1 LAAFFSESW
10 DGGLHGWAAGMS
22 GRQLTVYA
30 EGGPQGGPF
39 ARYTD
44 DQGAGDDTNHY
55 DGIGAIHLG
64 PYAYLGNYE
73 HAGVPSLLLG
83 GGLPDLRGATFRAQL
98 RGVSWRPRGTELV
111 TWIQASR
118 EPRFVD
124 LPPDEL
130 RYPNW
135 ANTGAPQGHLLRSGA
150 WEVAEWTLRSRTSDW
165 TFAGTY
171 GGRLTYD
178 YGELDSALS
187 AVDVDIFALQ
197 MIGVDIFDQ
206 PRGSWDIA
214 DLHITYRQ
222 NSLLVA
228 SNGGSL
234 VSAPAGDIDEATL
247 TDGWR
252 HGAGREWHSQ
262 AFPAEPLVFVYALA
276 TPCVPYSLTVH
287 NAVQYPS
294 REIEVDVSDDG
305 GQTWFPVLA
314 GELEDSHPLGPNYN
328 FLNER
333 RWELVD
339 GDAVWAPLHPVAI
352 DRVRIRV
359 LSGHQEEAW
368 GLGEIEVFGT
378 GAVVG
383 TEDAW
388 YDLSQDVLVPEPGSW
403 HFRVVAESAAGQT
416 TGPAQ
421 LIELP

>member
-197 MIGVDIFDQ
+197 MIGVDIFD
-206 PRGSWDIA
+206 
-214 DLHITYRQ
+214 
-222 NSLLVA
+222 
-228 SNGGSL
+228 
-234 VSAPAGDIDEATL
+234 
-247 TDGWR
+247 
-252 HGAGREWHSQ
+252 
-262 AFPAEPLVFVYALA
+262 
-276 TPCVPYSLTVH
+276 
-287 NAVQYPS
+287 
-294 REIEVDVSDDG
+294 
-305 GQTWFPVLA
+305 
-314 GELEDSHPLGPNYN
+314 
-328 FLNER
+328 
-333 RWELVD
+333 
-339 GDAVWAPLHPVAI
+339 
-352 DRVRIRV
+352 
-359 LSGHQEEAW
+359 
-368 GLGEIEVFGT
+368 
-378 GAVVG
+378 
-383 TEDAW
+383 
-388 YDLSQDVLVPEPGSW
+388 
-403 HFRVVAESAAGQT
+403 
-416 TGPAQ
+416 
-421 LIELP
+421 